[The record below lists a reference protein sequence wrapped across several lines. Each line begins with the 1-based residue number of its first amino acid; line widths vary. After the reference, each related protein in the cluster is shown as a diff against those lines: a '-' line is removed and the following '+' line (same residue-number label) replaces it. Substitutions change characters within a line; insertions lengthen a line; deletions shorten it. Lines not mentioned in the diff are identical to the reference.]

1 MKNFYR
7 SIVLF
12 VMALVAV
19 VCLSAQ
25 VQAKVVCFE
34 VDGVAAAIGEA
45 CTEDLDCIDELLC
58 NGIESC
64 AIEGSATTGICEA
77 GEDVVCEAGES
88 CSEEASGTC
97 VPSAVTPCSN
107 DLDCADAD
115 FCTNDACD
123 EGTCVN
129 TDVDCEGDV
138 CDPADGTCVE
148 CLIDDDCEEGETC
161 DDNMCVADGCPEGTP
176 EKVLLFDT
184 DGDCLLNKDEL
195 KAYSA
200 SMKDVH
206 KQQKNNLKNDQSAD
220 KTEYKLIK
228 TNYSTK

>member
-1 MKNFYR
+1 MKK
-7 SIVLF
+7 LTG
-12 VMALVAV
+12 ALVGLAFLL
-19 VCLSAQ
+19 CAFT
-25 VQAKVVCFE
+25 VQASTEIDVSIPS
-34 VDGVAAAIGEA
+34 AGEA
-45 CTEDLDCIDELLC
+45 CSETLDCADGELCIDD
-58 NGIESC
+58 
-64 AIEGSATTGICEA
+64 IC
-77 GEDVVCEAGES
+77 
-88 CSEEASGTC
+88 
-97 VPSAVTPCSN
+97 SAVTPCSN